1 MEGLGTP
8 TDLADWLLRVAD
20 RLPRGS
26 AAPAGHRL
34 ADDDLSA
41 VLALREAVR
50 CLIDCAATRTPL
62 DAAAV
67 AAVNAA
73 AAAGPAWV
81 EIELDVDGRPDYV
94 ERRSGP
100 ALTAVLSAIAQQ
112 AVSLLWQDA
121 QVRACATPTCVLLFV
136 KDHPRRTACSPACRD
151 RARAARHYSKRSGA

>member
-1 MEGLGTP
+1 MEGLGTT

-20 RLPRGS
+20 RLPRGLAVS
-26 AAPAGHRL
+26 AGHRL
-34 ADDDLSA
+34 ADDDLFA
-41 VLALREAVR
+41 VRALRGAVR
-50 CLIDCAATRTPL
+50 SVVDCAAERTLL

-67 AAVNAA
+67 AAVNVA

-81 EIELDVDGRPDYV
+81 EIELDVDGRSHYV

-112 AVSLLWQDA
+112 TVSLLQQGA
-121 QVRACATPTCVLLFV
+121 QLRACATPTCVLFFV
-136 KDHPRRTACSPACRD
+136 KDHPRRTACSPGCRD